1 MPASY
6 RPLKGSA
13 AALLAI
19 TLLGPAI
26 SLAGD
31 ENESPFLPA
40 HLEMQDALRIFRER
54 GFDLIVADATV
65 DSVRGEAQI
74 AGAIPNPAI
83 SGGVG
88 RSFGFNS
95 TQCPGC
101 SALAWSAGVSD
112 QSALFDTLSGKRGLR
127 SRTAEL
133 ALAVARQN
141 RADTQRTLESMLRQ
155 QYLKAVYARD
165 ALDLTHESQGR
176 LGHVLE
182 LNQARFQHGAIS
194 QVDALKVETEKL
206 EADQEVERAE
216 LALAEAKYDLAF
228 LLGVRGRVPEFE
240 VDIDLP
246 RYRVP
251 NELGSATVDSLL
263 ERARRQRPDLAAAH
277 LEHDRA
283 GAALQSARRLRFPDL
298 ALSLGFGGQGAG
310 SDVSSPPTVSLG
322 LTLTPPRLLRF
333 DGVVENAQADLRVQ
347 DTLLAKTEAQI
358 VNDVTIA
365 LAQFQSTKRR
375 VERAEHGLLDRA
387 RRTRDLVQ
395 IQYEK
400 GAASLLEYL
409 DAQRM
414 LIDTTQGYLRDLAD
428 YWLAVL
434 LIGEAVGLELGP

>member
-322 LTLTPPRLLRF
+322 LTLTPPARQGPGRRCAEGPSRSARAGHPF
-333 DGVVENAQADLRVQ
+333 GQDRSADR
-347 DTLLAKTEAQI
+347 E
-358 VNDVTIA
+358 
-365 LAQFQSTKRR
+365 RR
-375 VERAEHGLLDRA
+375 DHRAGPVSVDQTPGRTGRA
-387 RRTRDLVQ
+387 WP
-395 IQYEK
+395 
-400 GAASLLEYL
+400 A
-409 DAQRM
+409 
-414 LIDTTQGYLRDLAD
+414 
-428 YWLAVL
+428 
-434 LIGEAVGLELGP
+434 

>member
-1 MPASY
+1 MLTY
-6 RPLKGSA
+6 HRPLKGSA

-19 TLLGPAI
+19 ALSSPAV
-26 SLAGD
+26 SLAND
-31 ENESPFLPA
+31 AAEPPSLPA
-40 HLEMQDALRIFRER
+40 HLGMQDALRLFRER

-65 DSVRGEAQI
+65 DSTRGDAQI
-74 AGAIPNPAI
+74 ASAIPNPAL

-95 TQCPGC
+95 TTCPGC

-112 QSALFDTLSGKRGLR
+112 QSALFDTLSGKRRLR

-133 ALAVARQN
+133 ALSVARQN

-155 QYLKAVYARD
+155 QYLQAVYARD
-165 ALDLTHESQGR
+165 ALDLAHESQGR

-322 LTLTPPRLLRF
+322 LTLTPPLFYRF
-333 DGVVENAQADLRVQ
+333 QGEVQKAQADLRVQ